1 MGSHVLWRT
10 GERGFVLATAN
21 RASQGF
27 RIYPRVELAAA
38 IDLALSC
45 DRARGRGGACAGGFS
60 APNRVDPIIRRYLSW
75 TVLGKRAMGAG

>member
-1 MGSHVLWRT
+1 MACGCPVVTSGVSALPEVAGGAALLIDPT
-10 GERGFVLATAN
+10 ATE
-21 RASQGF
+21 
-27 RIYPRVELAAA
+27 ELAAA
-38 IDLALSC
+38 IDLTLSC